1 MCIGENLLNRNATNS
16 MRNAPLQVICV
27 NQHHDSDNSTSRRGE
42 ALGAPFP
49 PTPDVSV
56 SILFYFK
63 PSRNQ
68 PRHCN
73 IKRVNMHFLC
83 NKQNNPARRK
93 SRKSRRGKMGLY
105 QKRNKAIERKL
116 GIGEIPSSKSV
127 TTFSF
132 KVFPNLIGTR
142 SRPNG
147 FAD

>member
-1 MCIGENLLNRNATNS
+1 MAWEMRVYSYKILQVGRKMCIGENLLNRNATNS

-73 IKRVNMHFLC
+73 IKRVNMHFLYILF
-83 NKQNNPARRK
+83 A
-93 SRKSRRGKMGLY
+93 
-105 QKRNKAIERKL
+105 
-116 GIGEIPSSKSV
+116 
-127 TTFSF
+127 
-132 KVFPNLIGTR
+132 VF
-142 SRPNG
+142 
-147 FAD
+147 